1 MIKIIDWFENTNPFY
16 FCLGIIVLAIVIGIV
31 YEILTDK

>member
-1 MIKIIDWFENTNPFY
+1 MIKIIDWFENTTPFH
-16 FCLGIIVLAIVIGIV
+16 FLLGLIGLAIVIRFI